1 MRITKY
7 GSYYSQI
14 PNFDQINLSEPW
26 MSPKAGDLDKMTAK
40 EYLNSIVWLKP
51 VRSTVEIAIRTIFGC
66 EDHEISALY
75 FLWVMKSG
83 TTFLL

>member
-1 MRITKY
+1 MHITKY
-7 GSYYSQI
+7 VSYYSQI
-14 PNFDQINLSEPW
+14 PIFDQINLSEPW
-26 MSPKAGDLDKMTAK
+26 MSPKAEDLDKMTAK
-40 EYLNSIVWLKP
+40 EYLDSIIWLKP

-66 EDHEISALY
+66 EVHEISALY